1 VAVEPVFTPILLA
14 EDNTTN
20 QHVCTAMLKKLG
32 YQRVDV
38 VSNGHQV
45 LQALSLMN
53 YALVLMD
60 CQMPEMDGYEA
71 TKRIRKT
78 EIESG
83 SASRIAIVALTAHA
97 MKGAQEQCLAAGM
110 DGYLPKPFTLR
121 QMKAT
126 MDRWL
131 QSKPGKLSPAA
142 EINATSAAR
151 LSADSSQPG
160 GVGKGNE
167 DDELIDRKVLKDLT
181 KGDTE
186 LLGKI
191 LNSFIRYSDGL
202 FAQIQLKGGCE
213 ELGRLAH
220 SLKSSSANIGAMQLA
235 RLCQEMETAC
245 QTPSRLSRDS
255 RLKVEA
261 EYWKVKGAIAKIL
274 SDGI

>member
-1 VAVEPVFTPILLA
+1 
-14 EDNTTN
+14 
-20 QHVCTAMLKKLG
+20 MLKKLG

-97 MKGAQEQCLAAGM
+97 MKGAREQCLAAGM
-110 DGYLPKPFTLR
+110 DGCLSKPFTLR
-121 QMKAT
+121 QMKST
-126 MDRWL
+126 LDRWL
-131 QSKPGKLSPAA
+131 QSKPGKLSPVA
-142 EINATSAAR
+142 EINATSASR

-160 GVGKGNE
+160 GVVKGNE
-167 DDELIDRKVLKDLT
+167 DDEFIDRRVLKDLT
-181 KGDTE
+181 EGDAE

-213 ELGRLAH
+213 EPGRLAH

-245 QTPSRLSRDS
+245 QSPNGLSRDS
-255 RLKVEA
+255 QLKVEA

-274 SDGI
+274 SEGI